1 MSDNSDS
8 DDSERSSQ
16 NQNDSDSDSEIILND
31 MDKRLLDAAEG
42 GTSEDVQRL
51 IQEGADILAVD
62 DRSVF
67 KS

>member
-8 DDSERSSQ
+8 DDSGRSSQ
-16 NQNDSDSDSEIILND
+16 NE
-31 MDKRLLDAAEG
+31 RLLDAAEG

-51 IQEGADILAVD
+51 IQEGADIHVVD
-62 DRSVF
+62 DRHVI